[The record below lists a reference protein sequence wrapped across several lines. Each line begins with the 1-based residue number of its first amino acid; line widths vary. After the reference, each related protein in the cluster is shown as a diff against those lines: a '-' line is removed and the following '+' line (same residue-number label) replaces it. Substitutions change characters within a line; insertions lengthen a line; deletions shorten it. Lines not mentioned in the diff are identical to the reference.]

1 MANNRVALSGMNSGL
16 DTDSIVTALVSGYKA
31 KKDNYVKAQTKLEWT
46 QDAWKDLNS
55 KIYGFYSSTLSPMRF
70 SSAFSVKKAQSASSK
85 ATVSA
90 SSDAVSGTQSLKIKN
105 LATSGY
111 LTGGVVK
118 ATSGDKIKGSTKLS
132 ELGITDGSSLSLT
145 VDGKETNFTV
155 DGDTTINQFVV
166 KLKEAGVN
174 ASFDEANQ
182 RFFISSKKSGAAGD
196 FSLKA
201 NNAAGNSLL
210 QSLKLNTTTAADVKD
225 FREKAALT
233 DDELESLIQTEYTKK
248 KAALYDLNDATA
260 MDKVKQSL
268 TSAKENAEKSN
279 ETLNKANAD
288 IDVKLGA
295 LSEVSGKTFEEKS
308 ALLEAA
314 DARIKELGEI
324 KEPTEEQKAEL
335 EELKLKREVYL
346 ASTNGTFSEEGYLTE
361 LNDTK
366 VANLEKISEN
376 QEVIDKNSAALA
388 DESGF
393 ETYINEEN
401 AKIEAANTELLSD
414 ITEFYNN
421 QRAYA
426 KQYIDAYDVVNDKN
440 ADKTSQEYKD
450 ALSVVGTT
458 ATGGDGAVRIVGED
472 AMIELNGATFTST
485 TNNFQINGLTITANA
500 ETVGDETISI
510 TTETDVDGIYDMI
523 VGFFD
528 KYNELIK
535 EMDSLY
541 NAPSAKGYEPLIDE
555 EKEEMTDDEID
566 KWEKKVKDS
575 LLRRDG
581 TLQGVSDAIKS
592 AFQKSYVIDGKSY
605 SLASFGIKTAGYFSS
620 GDNEKSLYHIDGNK
634 DDDTSSGNTDKLRAA
649 IASNPEAVCSFF
661 NQLAQGVYDKLSG
674 KMRGTTLSSAYTVYN
689 DKKMKNDYNEYTKTI
704 KKWEE
709 RIEAYEEKYR
719 KQFTAMEKA
728 LATLNS
734 QSSYFSGMTGGM

>member
-70 SSAFSVKKAQSASSK
+70 SSAFSVKKAQSGSTK

-90 SSDAVSGTQSLKIKN
+90 SSDAVSGTQSLKITN

-118 ATSGDKIKGSTKLS
+118 ATSGDKVKGSTKLS

-201 NNAAGNSLL
+201 NNAAGNALL
-210 QSLKLNTTTAADVKD
+210 QNLKLNTTTAADVADLRK
-225 FREKAALT
+225 KAALT
-233 DDELESLIQTEYTKK
+233 DDEINSLIQTEYTKK
-248 KAALYDLNDATA
+248 KKALYDLTDSTA

-279 ETLNKANAD
+279 EALNKENAD
-288 IDVKLGA
+288 IDVKLNTVA
-295 LSEVSGKTFEEKS
+295 EISGKSSEELTS
-308 ALLEAA
+308 LAESA
-314 DARIKELGEI
+314 DARIKELEEI
-324 KEPTEEQKAEL
+324 KEPTDEEKAEL
-335 EELKLKREVYL
+335 AELKLKKEVYE
-346 ASTNGTFSEEGYLTE
+346 AAKKDDFDETEYVEG
-361 LNDTK
+361 LNDKKT
-366 VANLEKISEN
+366 ANTEKITDN
-376 QEVIDKNSAALA
+376 QTIINKNAAALA
-388 DESGF
+388 DDAGF
-393 ETYINEEN
+393 EAYINAEN
-401 AKIEAANTELLSD
+401 TRITTENDELLAD
-414 ITEFYNN
+414 ITDFYNE
-421 QRAYA
+421 QREYA
-426 KQYIDAYDVVNDKN
+426 DKYVKAYDIVNTVGV
-440 ADKTSQEYKD
+440 DKTSQEYKD
-450 ALSVVGTT
+450 ALNVVGTAT
-458 ATGGDGAVRIVGED
+458 TGGDGAVRIVGED
-472 AMIELNGATFTST
+472 AIIELNGATFTST

-566 KWEKKVKDS
+566 KWEKKVKDA

-581 TLQGVSDAIKS
+581 TLQGVSEAIKI
-592 AFQKSYVIDGKSY
+592 AFQKSYTINGKSY
-605 SLASFGIKTAGYFSS
+605 SLSSFGIKTAGYFSS

-634 DDDTSSGNTDKLRAA
+634 KDDTSSGNVDKLKAA
-649 IASNPEAVCSFF
+649 IASDPEAVCSFF
-661 NQLAQGVYDKLSG
+661 NQLAQGVYDKLSS

-689 DKKMKNDYNEYTKTI
+689 DKKMKTDYNEYTKTI

>member
-1 MANNRVALSGMNSGL
+1 MAGKIALSGMNSGL

-31 KKDNYVKAQTKLEWT
+31 KKDNYVKAKTKLEWT

-118 ATSGDKIKGSTKLS
+118 ATSGDKVKGSTKLS
-132 ELGITDGSSLSLT
+132 ELGITDGSSLALT
-145 VDGKETNFTV
+145 VDGKETNITV
-155 DGDTTINQFVV
+155 DGDTTINQFAV

-201 NNAAGNSLL
+201 NNASGNALL
-210 QSLKLNTTTAADVKD
+210 QSLKLNTTTAADVADLRK
-225 FREKAALT
+225 KAALT
-233 DDELESLIQTEYTKK
+233 DDEINSLIQTEYTKK
-248 KAALYDLNDATA
+248 KKAVYDLTDSTA

-279 ETLNKANAD
+279 EALNKENAD
-288 IDVKLGA
+288 IDVKINTV
-295 LSEVSGKTFEEKS
+295 SEISGKSSEEITT
-308 ALLEAA
+308 LVETA
-314 DARIKELGEI
+314 DARIKELEEI
-324 KEPTEEQKAEL
+324 KEPTEEQKVEL
-335 EELKLKREVYL
+335 AELKLKKEVYEV
-346 ASTNGTFSEEGYLTE
+346 AKKVDFDATE
-361 LNDTK
+361 YVNSLNDKKT
-366 VANLEKISEN
+366 ANNDKISEN
-376 QEVIDKNSAALA
+376 RAIIDKNTEALA
-388 DESGF
+388 DDIGF
-393 ETYINEEN
+393 EAYIIEEN
-401 AKIEAANTELLSD
+401 AKIDTANDELLSD
-414 ITEFYNN
+414 IKEFYNN
-421 QRAYA
+421 QKAYA
-426 KQYIDAYDVVNDKN
+426 EEFVNAYDVVNTPGIDKSSDAYIN
-440 ADKTSQEYKD
+440 A
-450 ALSVVGTT
+450 LNIVGE
-458 ATGGDGAVRIVGED
+458 ASTGGDGAVRIVGED

-500 ETVGDETISI
+500 ETVGEETISI

-528 KYNELIK
+528 KYNELVK

-581 TLQGVSDAIKS
+581 TLQGVSDAIKT
-592 AFQKSYVIDGKSY
+592 AFQKSYMIDGKSY

-634 DDDTSSGNTDKLRAA
+634 KDDISSGNVDKLKAA
-649 IASNPEAVCSFF
+649 IASDPEAVCSFF
-661 NQLAQGVYDKLSG
+661 NQLATGVYDKLSG
-674 KMRGTTLSSAYTVYN
+674 KMKGTSLSSAYTVYN
-689 DKKMKNDYNEYTKTI
+689 DKKMKSDYKEYANTI

-734 QSSYFSGMTGGM
+734 NSSYFSGMTGM

>member
-90 SSDAVSGTQSLKIKN
+90 SSDAVSGTQSLKITN

-118 ATSGDKIKGSTKLS
+118 STSGDKVKGSTKLS

-174 ASFDEANQ
+174 ASFDETNQ

-201 NNAAGNSLL
+201 NNAAGNALL
-210 QSLKLNTTTAADVKD
+210 QSLKLNTTTAADIADLRK
-225 FREKAALT
+225 KAVLT
-233 DDELESLIQTEYTKK
+233 ESEIESLIQTEFTKK
-248 KAALYDLNDATA
+248 KKANYDFTDSTA

-268 TSAKENAEKSN
+268 TSAKENAKKSN
-279 ETLNKANAD
+279 EELNKANAD
-288 IDVKLGA
+288 IEVKLNTLSDIAGKSSEEITA
-295 LSEVSGKTFEEKS
+295 LIEV
-308 ALLEAA
+308 A
-314 DARIKELGEI
+314 DTKIKELEEI
-324 KEPTEEQKAEL
+324 KEPTEDQKAEL
-335 EELKLKREVYL
+335 AELKLKKEVYET
-346 ASTNGTFSEEGYLTE
+346 AKKDDFNETEYVEE
-361 LNDTK
+361 LNSTK
-366 VANLEKISEN
+366 TSNEEKISKN
-376 QEVIDKNSAALA
+376 QELIEKNSAALA
-388 DESGF
+388 DEEGF
-393 ETYINEEN
+393 EAYIIGEN
-401 AKIEAANTELLSD
+401 AKIDEANAELLSNIED
-414 ITEFYNN
+414 FYNE
-421 QRAYA
+421 QKAYA
-426 KQYIDAYDVVNDKN
+426 KEYVDAYDLVNNPD
-440 ADKTSQEYKD
+440 ADKKSSDYIN
-450 ALSVVGTT
+450 ALNIVGV
-458 ATGGDGAVRIVGED
+458 ASTGGDGAVRIVGED
-472 AMIELNGATFTST
+472 AVIELNGATFTST

-566 KWEKKVKDS
+566 KWEKKVKDA
-575 LLRRDG
+575 LLRRDD
-581 TLQGVSDAIKS
+581 TLQGVSDAIKT
-592 AFQKSYVIDGKSY
+592 AFQQSYVINGKSY

-620 GDNEKSLYHIDGNK
+620 GDNEKSMYHIDGNK
-634 DDDTSSGNTDKLRAA
+634 DDDTSAGNSDRLRAA
-649 IASNPEAVCSFF
+649 IASDPEAVCSFF
-661 NQLAQGVYDKLSG
+661 NQLAGGVYDKLSS
-674 KMRGTTLSSAYTVYN
+674 KMRTTSLSSAYTVYN
-689 DKKMKNDYNEYTKTI
+689 DKKMKSEYNEYTKTI

-734 QSSYFSGMTGGM
+734 NSSYFSGMTGM

>member
-1 MANNRVALSGMNSGL
+1 MASNRVALSGMNSGL

-118 ATSGDKIKGSTKLS
+118 STSGEKVKGSTKLS

-182 RFFISSKKSGAAGD
+182 RFFVSSKKSGAAGD

-210 QSLKLNTTTAADVKD
+210 QSLKLNTTTAADVAELRK
-225 FREKAALT
+225 KAALT
-233 DDELESLIQTEYTKK
+233 DDEINSLIQTEYTKK
-248 KAALYDLNDATA
+248 KKALYDLTDLAA
-260 MDKVKQSL
+260 MDKIKQSL
-268 TSAKENAEKSN
+268 TTAKENAEKSN
-279 ETLNKANAD
+279 EALNKENDD

-376 QEVIDKNSAALA
+376 QEVIDKNTLALA
-388 DESGF
+388 DDAGF
-393 ETYINEEN
+393 KAYIDEEN

-414 ITEFYNN
+414 ITDFYNE

-426 KQYIDAYDVVNDKN
+426 KTYVDAYDIVNDKN
-440 ADKTSQEYKD
+440 ADKASQEYKD
-450 ALSVVGTT
+450 ALSVVGATS
-458 ATGGDGAVRIVGED
+458 TGGDGAVRIVGED

-566 KWEKKVKDS
+566 KWEKKVKDA

-592 AFQKSYVIDGKSY
+592 AFQKSYMIDGKSY
-605 SLASFGIKTAGYFSS
+605 SLASFGIKTAGYFAS

-634 DDDTSSGNTDKLRAA
+634 KDDTSSGNTDKLRAA
-649 IASNPEAVCSFF
+649 IASDPEAVCSFF

-734 QSSYFSGMTGGM
+734 QSSYFSGMTGM